1 MIDRKIKSDFPT
13 LDQKIN
19 GKQLVYLDNAATT
32 QKPYTVIEAVDKYY
46 KNTNSNI
53 HRCVHTLSQKATE
66 KYENTRLKIANF
78 INSDSEKEII
88 FVRGATEAINLV
100 ANCYVRPL
108 LNSNDEI
115 IISQMEHHA
124 NIVPWQM
131 VCEEKKAKLKIL
143 PMNQN
148 GELLVDEL
156 ENMINKN
163 TKFISM
169 NHVSNSL
176 GTINPIKKIV
186 QLAHKNKIK
195 IMVDGAQAV
204 QHIPVNMKEIGADFY
219 CFSGHKLYAPTG
231 IGVLYGKKELLDEM
245 PPYQG
250 GGDMIKSVTF
260 EKTVYN
266 EVPQKFEAGTPNIS
280 GVIALGTAIDYIIN
294 IGIENI
300 ANHEKELLEYAT
312 KEISKVKGITIIGN
326 AENKASVLSFTIEG
340 IHPHDIGTIMDSE
353 GVAIRA
359 GKHCTDPVMDF
370 YCIPA
375 TARASF
381 AIYNTRDDVEKLV
394 SSVKKTIRVF
404 G

>member
-53 HRCVHTLSQKATE
+53 HRGVHTLSQKATE

-143 PMNQN
+143 PMNQK

-300 ANHEKELLEYAT
+300 ANHENELLEYAT

-381 AIYNTRDDVEKLV
+381 AIYNTKDDVEKLV
-394 SSVKKTIRVF
+394 NSVKKTIEVF

>member
-1 MIDRKIKSDFPT
+1 MIDRKIKFDFPT

-46 KNTNSNI
+46 KKTNSNI
-53 HRCVHTLSQKATE
+53 HRGVHTLSQKATE

-300 ANHEKELLEYAT
+300 ANHENELLEYAT

-381 AIYNTRDDVEKLV
+381 AIYNTKDDVEKLV
-394 SSVKKTIRVF
+394 NSVKKTIEVF